1 MPEVAEC
8 LLQVAADPLNVDQ
21 WHQVHPPNL
30 MLAGT
35 EGETVNDWCPC
46 CALLH
51 HSAHT
56 WYHFLLCLMFTT
68 FKIIFSHTDMTLV
81 LTLRTILSC

>member
-1 MPEVAEC
+1 MPLAEC

-30 MLAGT
+30 MLT
-35 EGETVNDWCPC
+35 EVATVNDWCPC

-51 HSAHT
+51 HSACYT
-56 WYHFLLCLMFTT
+56 WYHFLLHLMFRT